1 MAKASTRGG
10 VSLTSLAIVG
20 VISGVII
27 MAVIAII
34 IAKDNRKNPKA

>member
-10 VSLTSLAIVG
+10 VPLISLASVG
-20 VISGVII
+20 VVSGVII

-34 IAKDNRKNPKA
+34 IAKNNRKNPKA